1 MWIIGLLFTFQG
13 SMLLIGEYL
22 CVEVAWRCLD
32 YNGFYVHLGAL
43 LLGVGFIA
51 TLMGVIDD
59 YAHHR

>member
-1 MWIIGLLFTFQG
+1 MWIVGLLLAFQG

-32 YNGFYVHLGAL
+32 YNGFYVYLGAL

-59 YAHHR
+59 